1 MGEEL
6 TLVILQREG
15 QLEKVG
21 RWKRNYDFTHLGAYK
36 QQALGLMI
44 AVVSGLLEPPMK

>member
-21 RWKRNYDFTHLGAYK
+21 QWKRNYDFTHLGAYK

-44 AVVSGLLEPPMK
+44 AMSGLLEPPMK